1 MVSNKDINFRDR
13 AARVQRVRFFQYTI
27 DLAIEYGV
35 PNTNIV
41 AALVVLNI
49 FQTLKFLTVG
59 LIVTVF
65 ATMLIDSSI

>member
-1 MVSNKDINFRDR
+1 MHGR

-27 DLAIEYGV
+27 DLAKEYGV

-41 AALVVLNI
+41 AALVVLYI
-49 FQTLKFLTVG
+49 FQTLKFLTI
-59 LIVTVF
+59 IVTVF